1 MVHRGL
7 IKVKPDEKRAREH
20 LLKAEHNLE
29 ATFYLHKG
37 GYTDW
42 CSSSLFYTIYH
53 CFLGILIKFGYE
65 SGNQECTFACIASLI
80 EDKRISLEEQDLEKV
95 SSLRSTEVQ
104 EESTAVNIRE
114 EYQYSTKV
122 SMQNK
127 EYQELLSLAKK

>member
-53 CFLGILIKFGYE
+53 CFLGLLSKFGYE
-65 SGNQECTFACIASLI
+65 TGNQECTFALI
-80 EDKRISLEEQDLEKV
+80 EMLIEEKKIRLEMNDLKEI
-95 SSLRSTEVQ
+95 SSLDRKNEDTV
-104 EESTAVNIRE
+104 IGLRE
-114 EYQYSTKV
+114 RYQYSPKMALGDT
-122 SMQNK
+122 
-127 EYQELLSLAKK
+127 E